1 MILVDS
7 QIKELV
13 ESDQRFI
20 KDFSEDFLQPAT
32 YDLRIGPS
40 IYLPG
45 ENPEKAIS
53 ISQNGGF
60 HKLAPYENVVL
71 TTYETLRIP
80 EKIVGRFGLKSGYT
94 RRGLIA
100 SAGPQVDPGF
110 RGKLFVTVY
119 NFSAVPYLLRFK
131 KPFLSIEFQ
140 GLDRAPEK
148 PYDGPYQDKEEITSD
163 IVEDLLC
170 FEGLNLSQMQTQFTE
185 LLEHVKAWSQFAT
198 RIDEFLT
205 AINAQTES
213 VNILLKNLALKEL
226 SPANTKE
233 KFERLTKR
241 WKSETEVLS
250 TIQEKAMHPAYQQI
264 IGMGKEAIPL
274 ILNQMAREPD
284 HWFWALKSITNE
296 DPVPEEAKGDVI
308 QMTKFWLEWGQSNG
322 LS

>member
-13 ESDQRFI
+13 DSNELGI
-20 KDFSEDFLQPAT
+20 KHFSEKYLQPAT

-60 HKLAPYENVVL
+60 HKLAPYQNVVL
-71 TTYETLRIP
+71 MTYETLRIP
-80 EKIVGRFGLKSGYT
+80 EKIAGRFGLKSGYT

-110 RGKLFVTVY
+110 KGKLLVTVY
-119 NFSAVPYLLRFK
+119 NFSAAPYILRYK
-131 KPFLSIEFQ
+131 KPFLSIEFHA
-140 GLDRAPEK
+140 LDRAPQK
-148 PYDGPYQDKEEITSD
+148 TYDGPYQNKEEITPE

-198 RIDEFLT
+198 RIDEFLKT
-205 AINAQTES
+205 IHLNISLEPISTSLLYTSSSPINGSES
-213 VNILLKNLALKEL
+213 
-226 SPANTKE
+226 P
-233 KFERLTKR
+233 F
-241 WKSETEVLS
+241 
-250 TIQEKAMHPAYQQI
+250 P
-264 IGMGKEAIPL
+264 G
-274 ILNQMAREPD
+274 
-284 HWFWALKSITNE
+284 
-296 DPVPEEAKGDVI
+296 
-308 QMTKFWLEWGQSNG
+308 
-322 LS
+322 